1 MREFA
6 AVLAA
11 VTLALGCAS
20 TPKRNPL
27 PETLVEE
34 AEIPGIP
41 NAREWGDTPL
51 PHEDVWFAQS
61 EEELQDRY
69 PALFGQEHHY
79 LAISGG
85 GAKGAFGAGLLKGW
99 TASGAR
105 PEFSM
110 VTGISTGS
118 LTAPF
123 AYLGPEYDDVLEEM
137 YTTHSTK
144 DLVKRRSPFNA
155 VTSDAMA
162 STKKMKALIEE
173 YLNDE
178 VLAAIA
184 EEHKKGR
191 ILNIGTTNLDA
202 ERPVIWNIGRIAASG
217 EPGAYELIRQVIL
230 ASAAIPAV
238 FPPVVMEVEAGG
250 QRYDELHVDGGT
262 ASQVFLYPASLDWER
277 VLEKFEVP
285 GSPEVYVIRNSQVTT
300 KPEAVKRKLLPIG
313 ERAMA
318 SIIKHQG
325 IGDLYRI
332 FALTERDGVGY
343 NAAWIPADFDEEQN
357 EEFDPVYMR
366 KLFDRAYELA
376 KAGYPWAKVPPEYEE
391 PED

>member
-1 MREFA
+1 MKQT
-6 AVLAA
+6 AVLLVA
-11 VTLALGCAS
+11 VIFAWGCVS

-41 NAREWGDTPL
+41 DAREWGDTPL
-51 PHEDVWFAQS
+51 PHEDEWFAQS
-61 EEELQDRY
+61 EEELRARY

-99 TASGAR
+99 TASGTR

-123 AYLGPEYDDVLEEM
+123 AFLGPEYDDVIEEM
-137 YTTHSTK
+137 YTNYSTK
-144 DLVKRRSPFNA
+144 DLINRRTPLNA
-155 VTSDAMA
+155 LTSDAMA
-162 STKKMKALIEE
+162 GTKKLKALIDQ
-173 YLNDE
+173 YMSDE

-184 EEHKKGR
+184 AEYKRGR

-202 ERPVIWNIGRIAASG
+202 ERPVIWSIGHIAASG

-230 ASAAIPAV
+230 ASAALPAI
-238 FPPVVMEVEAGG
+238 FPPVMVEVEVQGK
-250 QRYDELHVDGGT
+250 RYDELHVDGGA

-277 VLEKFEVP
+277 VLEKFEVK
-285 GSPEVYVIRNSQVTT
+285 GTPEVYVIRNSQLTT
-300 KPEAVKRKLLPIG
+300 KPATVKRKLLPIG
-313 ERAMA
+313 ERAMS
-318 SIIKHQG
+318 SIIKNQG

-332 FALTERDGVGY
+332 YALTERDGVGY
-343 NAAWIPADFDEEQN
+343 NAAWIPADFHEEST
-357 EEFDPVYMR
+357 EEFDPKYMR
-366 KLFDRAYELA
+366 KLFDRGYEMA
-376 KAGYPWAKVPPEYEE
+376 KGNYPWAKLPPEFEE